1 MSNKEATSCTQTL
14 SLIEDTLIELTN
26 NALGIDKF
34 DEALFNKEVERII
47 VHQPKDLDFVSKNG
61 EVKTFHFEFKS
72 RKESWTNEMKDK
84 ARKDSFKRWRK

>member
-1 MSNKEATSCTQTL
+1 MSL
-14 SLIEDTLIELTN
+14 REDTLIELTN

-34 DEALFNKEVERII
+34 DEALFNKEIDRII
-47 VHQPKDLDFVSKNG
+47 VHQSKDLDFVSKSG

-72 RKESWTNEMKDK
+72 RRESWTNEMKEQ